1 MSFAR
6 IAELNKIDNALMIK
20 NDRMGRNARPRLNV
34 VKKNIT
40 GVDEELL
47 KEYQQIKPQTFEYT
61 DEKTGE
67 TKYRKY
73 LLPDASPELEADQQ
87 FASEDDLKRVLDN
100 IEELKEDI
108 LNRIN
113 QANAIAEQSKK
124 EIDEIREDI
133 NNVSVKTYPNM
144 SNSQLRDKRN
154 EFLREKQ
161 VAERDLREIQKQIT
175 QLEKQYYDIDI
186 IKQNTR
192 EEWTQYNTETS
203 AIKKRNLDK
212 VNMFRDELNFLN
224 KGAFSTAQAPNESE
238 MEYLQR
244 LQDNA
249 QILAPEDELTDAK
262 FMTISRF
269 REKMRELVKDPVL
282 IEQVINSL
290 DGNSPD
296 NVDNKALLLKSWDL
310 LKNKFVSVYGINNKR
325 LKVDDILAFF
335 DAYLNGDVTQMQDEN
350 PAPSAEETPSKS
362 ASASMKLPSAV
373 RSAIASE
380 SFGKTDVLG
389 GLQIVP
395 IPTDDTLQ
403 IINNQTRKSVYLRT
417 LSDDPELYLLYSFTG
432 EDGTYKQ
439 FFDDKIPSDRKKP
452 NQPSKSSV
460 IIERETG
467 ITPLQLNN
475 VFDVNSKNINVSNAC
490 KKMKSKYNIR
500 AISIRENSLRVT
512 QKPYALARNEP
523 RDKIEYGMGMKGEN
537 LPQYVPFGDVNIL
550 LKKLFYDN
558 VLSVRNKQMK
568 SVAGLPVAKVSEQ
581 MVKIITNMVEGI
593 HPTYAEI
600 NSLASP
606 ERQLYDRL
614 IRIANLNK
622 TVVHQGD
629 KSVAELKKRL
639 SLIEGELEMGNDNYA
654 LMQEIHTILNSLHQL
669 KAITKGQKDKYIQQF
684 NK

>member
-6 IAELNKIDNALMIK
+6 IAELNKIDNALLIK

-40 GVDEELL
+40 GVDDELL
-47 KEYQQIKPQTFEYT
+47 KEYQQVKPQTFEYT
-61 DEKTGE
+61 DETTGE

-73 LLPDASPELEADQQ
+73 QLPDASPDLEADQN
-87 FASEDDLKRVLDN
+87 FASEQELKDVLDRLDAEKGIYLDRIEDGKDELAQNIEDIRLVRETMNRLGTTRAESQGGERRVLN
-100 IEELKEDI
+100 ETLKGLMVEQRDI
-108 LNRIN
+108 
-113 QANAIAEQSKK
+113 
-124 EIDEIREDI
+124 
-133 NNVSVKTYPNM
+133 
-144 SNSQLRDKRN
+144 KRFITEN
-154 EFLREKQ
+154 ERK
-161 VAERDLREIQKQIT
+161 
-175 QLEKQYYDIDI
+175 YSDIDI
-186 IKQNTR
+186 EKQNVR
-192 EEWTQYNTETS
+192 EAWTQHNTETGN
-203 AIKKRNLDK
+203 IKRRNLDK

-310 LKNKFVSVYGINNKR
+310 LKNKFVSVYGMNNKR

-362 ASASMKLPSAV
+362 ASASFKMPSAV

-417 LSDDPELYLLYSFTG
+417 LSDDPDLYLLYSFTG
-432 EDGTYKQ
+432 EDGSYKQ
-439 FFDDKIPSDRKKP
+439 FFDEKIPSDRKKP

-460 IIERETG
+460 WIERETG

-500 AISIRENSLRVT
+500 AIGIRENSLRVT

>member
-20 NDRMGRNARPRLNV
+20 NDRMGRNARPRLNT

-40 GVDEELL
+40 GVDDELL
-47 KEYQQIKPQTFEYT
+47 KEYQQVKPQTFEYT
-61 DEKTGE
+61 DETTGE

-73 LLPDASPELEADQQ
+73 QLPDASPDLEADQN
-87 FASEDDLKRVLDN
+87 FASEQELKDVLDRLDAEKGIYLDRIEDGKDELAQNIEDIRLVRETMNRLGTTRAESQGGERRVLN
-100 IEELKEDI
+100 ETLKGLMVEQRDI
-108 LNRIN
+108 
-113 QANAIAEQSKK
+113 
-124 EIDEIREDI
+124 
-133 NNVSVKTYPNM
+133 
-144 SNSQLRDKRN
+144 KRFITEN
-154 EFLREKQ
+154 ERK
-161 VAERDLREIQKQIT
+161 
-175 QLEKQYYDIDI
+175 YSDIDI
-186 IKQNTR
+186 EKQNVR
-192 EEWTQYNTETS
+192 EAWTQHNTETGN
-203 AIKKRNLDK
+203 IKRRNLDK

-310 LKNKFVSVYGINNKR
+310 LKNKFVSVYGMNNKR

-362 ASASMKLPSAV
+362 ASASFKMPSAV

-417 LSDDPELYLLYSFTG
+417 LSDDPDLYLLYSFTG
-432 EDGTYKQ
+432 EDGSYKQ
-439 FFDDKIPSDRKKP
+439 FFDEKIPSDRKKP

-460 IIERETG
+460 WIERETG

-500 AISIRENSLRVT
+500 AIGIRENSLRVT